1 MDSSRQL
8 KSESN
13 VGGLV
18 GRDKIG
24 DLVCLCIYLQESE
37 GLKHN
42 QQRVK
47 GPGACCIVDE
57 ILICL

>member
-1 MDSSRQL
+1 
-8 KSESN
+8 
-13 VGGLV
+13 V

-24 DLVCLCIYLQESE
+24 DLVCLCIYLQKSE

-42 QQRVK
+42 QQRFK
-47 GPGACCIVDE
+47 GPDACCIVDE